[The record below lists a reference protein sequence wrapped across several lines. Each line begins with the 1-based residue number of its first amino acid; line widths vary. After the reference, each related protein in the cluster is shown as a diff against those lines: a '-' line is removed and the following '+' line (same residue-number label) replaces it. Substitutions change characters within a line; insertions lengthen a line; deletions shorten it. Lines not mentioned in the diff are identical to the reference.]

1 MLLRSI
7 RAELMKCRR
16 SPVWLAFV
24 VLPLFPAILGT
35 VNYLGNLEV
44 LESQWYSLW
53 TQHVLFA
60 SLFFLPAQLGVFCAW
75 QWRLEHTD
83 HNWNQAMTAPVPA
96 RDLYLAKLILAAGVS
111 FLAQAAIGVLFVI
124 SGKLVGIDA
133 PIPPELP
140 GWLFFGALG
149 GAAVCALQLYL
160 SLVIRAFAIPVAIA
174 LVGGI
179 AGLMLTS
186 QGLGYAF
193 PYSLLCLGM
202 RANNPT
208 MALDLGPF
216 LLGCGVYVLVFFALS
231 VRHLTR
237 RDVSAGEMFLG
248 GGEFRRPGEGAG
260 FRPAGRVTLPMVARR
275 RKVHST
281 PFPPNGENCVRS
293 LAPPLPGE
301 PVSLGFAGSNEGLD
315 KAPPGTRPTGTLCP

>member
-96 RDLYLAKLILAAGVS
+96 QDLYLAKLILAAGVS

-124 SGKLVGIDA
+124 SGKLAGLTD

-208 MALDLGPF
+208 MVLDLGPF

-231 VRHLTR
+231 VRHLAR
-237 RDVSAGEMFLG
+237 RDVSAG
-248 GGEFRRPGEGAG
+248 
-260 FRPAGRVTLPMVARR
+260 
-275 RKVHST
+275 
-281 PFPPNGENCVRS
+281 
-293 LAPPLPGE
+293 
-301 PVSLGFAGSNEGLD
+301 
-315 KAPPGTRPTGTLCP
+315 

>member
-7 RAELMKCRR
+7 RAELIKCRR

-35 VNYLGNLEV
+35 MNYLGNLEV
-44 LESQWYSLW
+44 LEHQWYSLW
-53 TQHVLFA
+53 TQHVLFS

-96 RDLYLAKLILAAGVS
+96 GDLYLAKLILAAGVS
-111 FLAQAAIGVLFVI
+111 LLSQTVTGFLFVL
-124 SGKLVGIDA
+124 SGKLAGLTA
-133 PIPPELP
+133 PLPPELP

-149 GAAVCALQLYL
+149 GVSVCALQLFL
-160 SLVIRAFAIPVAIA
+160 SLRIRSFAIPVAIA

-186 QGLGYAF
+186 QGLGYLF

-208 MALDLGPF
+208 MALDLP
-216 LLGCGVYVLVFFALS
+216 LVLAGCAVYVLLFCLLSLRALS
-231 VRHLTR
+231 R
-237 RDVSAGEMFLG
+237 RDVSSE
-248 GGEFRRPGEGAG
+248 
-260 FRPAGRVTLPMVARR
+260 
-275 RKVHST
+275 
-281 PFPPNGENCVRS
+281 
-293 LAPPLPGE
+293 
-301 PVSLGFAGSNEGLD
+301 
-315 KAPPGTRPTGTLCP
+315 

>member
-44 LESQWYSLW
+44 LKSQWYSLW

-111 FLAQAAIGVLFVI
+111 FLAQAAIGALFVL
-124 SGKLVGIDA
+124 SGKLAGLTD

-160 SLVIRAFAIPVAIA
+160 SLVIRAFAIPVAMA

-193 PYSLLCLGM
+193 PYSCCVW
-202 RANNPT
+202 
-208 MALDLGPF
+208 
-216 LLGCGVYVLVFFALS
+216 GCGPTTPRWRWTWGRFCW
-231 VRHLTR
+231 
-237 RDVSAGEMFLG
+237 D
-248 GGEFRRPGEGAG
+248 AG
-260 FRPAGRVTLPMVARR
+260 FISWCFLPYQ
-275 RKVHST
+275 S
-281 PFPPNGENCVRS
+281 
-293 LAPPLPGE
+293 
-301 PVSLGFAGSNEGLD
+301 
-315 KAPPGTRPTGTLCP
+315 GT

>member
-44 LESQWYSLW
+44 LKSQWYSLW

-96 RDLYLAKLILAAGVS
+96 RDLYLAKLVLAAGVS
-111 FLAQAAIGVLFVI
+111 FLAQAAIGALFVL
-124 SGKLVGIDA
+124 SGKLAGLADPV
-133 PIPPELP
+133 PPELP

-160 SLVIRAFAIPVAIA
+160 SLVVRAFAIPVAMA
-174 LVGGI
+174 LAGGI

-186 QGLGYAF
+186 QRLGYAF

-208 MALDLGPF
+208 MELELGPF
-216 LLGCGVYVLVFFALS
+216 SGVVPECVQMYLDVLGKG
-231 VRHLTR
+231 T
-237 RDVSAGEMFLG
+237 SA
-248 GGEFRRPGEGAG
+248 EGA
-260 FRPAGRVTLPMVARR
+260 RIEARR
-275 RKVHST
+275 LPLKVECRDCGAAAEIDRRHIQC
-281 PFPPNGENCVRS
+281 PACGS
-293 LAPPLPGE
+293 LRLKRLSGRE
-301 PVSLGFAGSNEGLD
+301 CTVESLEVD
-315 KAPPGTRPTGTLCP
+315 

>member
-44 LESQWYSLW
+44 LKSQWYSLW

-96 RDLYLAKLILAAGVS
+96 GDLYLAKLILAAGVS
-111 FLAQAAIGVLFVI
+111 LLSQAVTGFLFVL
-124 SGKLVGIDA
+124 SGKLAGLTA
-133 PIPPELP
+133 PLPPELP

-149 GAAVCALQLYL
+149 GVSVCALQLFL
-160 SLVIRAFAIPVAIA
+160 SLRIRSFAIPVAIA

-186 QGLGYAF
+186 QGLGYLF

-208 MALDLGPF
+208 MALDLPLF
-216 LLGCGVYVLVFFALS
+216 LAGCAAYVLLFCLLS
-231 VRHLTR
+231 LWELSR
-237 RDVSAGEMFLG
+237 RDVSAE
-248 GGEFRRPGEGAG
+248 
-260 FRPAGRVTLPMVARR
+260 
-275 RKVHST
+275 
-281 PFPPNGENCVRS
+281 
-293 LAPPLPGE
+293 
-301 PVSLGFAGSNEGLD
+301 
-315 KAPPGTRPTGTLCP
+315 

>member
-44 LESQWYSLW
+44 LKSQWYSLW

-96 RDLYLAKLILAAGVS
+96 WDLYLAKLILAAGVS

-124 SGKLVGIDA
+124 SGKLAG
-133 PIPPELP
+133 LT
-140 GWLFFGALG
+140 FGALG

-186 QGLGYAF
+186 QGFGYAF

-208 MALDLGPF
+208 MVLDLGPF
-216 LLGCGVYVLVFFALS
+216 LLGCGVYVLAFFALS
-231 VRHLTR
+231 VRYLTR
-237 RDVSAGEMFLG
+237 RDVSAG
-248 GGEFRRPGEGAG
+248 
-260 FRPAGRVTLPMVARR
+260 
-275 RKVHST
+275 
-281 PFPPNGENCVRS
+281 
-293 LAPPLPGE
+293 
-301 PVSLGFAGSNEGLD
+301 
-315 KAPPGTRPTGTLCP
+315 

>member
-35 VNYLGNLEV
+35 GNYLGNLEV
-44 LESQWYSLW
+44 LKSQWYSLW

-83 HNWNQAMTAPVPA
+83 HNWNQAMNAPVPA

-124 SGKLVGIDA
+124 SGKLAGLTD

-193 PYSLLCLGM
+193 PYSLLGLGM

-208 MALDLGPF
+208 MVLDLGPF
-216 LLGCGVYVLVFFALS
+216 LLGCGVYILLFFALS

-237 RDVSAGEMFLG
+237 RDVSAG
-248 GGEFRRPGEGAG
+248 
-260 FRPAGRVTLPMVARR
+260 
-275 RKVHST
+275 
-281 PFPPNGENCVRS
+281 
-293 LAPPLPGE
+293 
-301 PVSLGFAGSNEGLD
+301 
-315 KAPPGTRPTGTLCP
+315 

>member
-44 LESQWYSLW
+44 LQSQWYSLW

-124 SGKLVGIDA
+124 SGKLAGIDA

-140 GWLFFGALG
+140 GWLFFGGLG
-149 GAAVCALQLYL
+149 GVAVCALQLYL

-202 RANNPT
+202 RANNPQ
-208 MALDLGPF
+208 MELDLLPF
-216 LLGCGVYVLVFFALS
+216 VLSALAYIVIFALLS
-231 VRHLTR
+231 LGYLKR
-237 RDVSAGEMFLG
+237 RDIAAE
-248 GGEFRRPGEGAG
+248 
-260 FRPAGRVTLPMVARR
+260 
-275 RKVHST
+275 
-281 PFPPNGENCVRS
+281 
-293 LAPPLPGE
+293 
-301 PVSLGFAGSNEGLD
+301 
-315 KAPPGTRPTGTLCP
+315 

>member
-7 RAELMKCRR
+7 RAELIKCRR

-35 VNYLGNLEV
+35 MNYLGNLEV
-44 LESQWYSLW
+44 LEHQWYSLW
-53 TQHVLFA
+53 TQHVLFS

-96 RDLYLAKLILAAGVS
+96 GDLYLAKLILAAGVS
-111 FLAQAAIGVLFVI
+111 LLSQTVTGFLFVL
-124 SGKLVGIDA
+124 SGKLAGLTA
-133 PIPPELP
+133 PLPPELP

-149 GAAVCALQLYL
+149 GVSVCALQLFL
-160 SLVIRAFAIPVAIA
+160 SLRIRSFAIPVAIA

-186 QGLGYAF
+186 QGLGYLF

-208 MALDLGPF
+208 MALDLPLF
-216 LLGCGVYVLVFFALS
+216 LAGCAVYVLLFCLLSLRALS
-231 VRHLTR
+231 R
-237 RDVSAGEMFLG
+237 RDVSSE
-248 GGEFRRPGEGAG
+248 
-260 FRPAGRVTLPMVARR
+260 
-275 RKVHST
+275 
-281 PFPPNGENCVRS
+281 
-293 LAPPLPGE
+293 
-301 PVSLGFAGSNEGLD
+301 
-315 KAPPGTRPTGTLCP
+315 